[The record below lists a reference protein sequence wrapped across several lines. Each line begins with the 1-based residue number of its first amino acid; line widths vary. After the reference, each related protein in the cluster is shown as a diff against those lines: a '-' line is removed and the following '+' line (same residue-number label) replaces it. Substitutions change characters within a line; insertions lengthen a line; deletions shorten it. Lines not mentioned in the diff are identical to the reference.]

1 MTQPSDGTSDI
12 DTAIG
17 DVEHEFSLIFNRV
30 RGLMRERAEQV
41 HPDLQPLGYKVLSAL
56 VRGGRMHA
64 GTIGE
69 LLMTDKSTISRTV
82 KQLEELGLVVR
93 EADPED
99 GRATYL
105 AASEVGAERVT
116 RIKTRGQEAWRS
128 RLAEWDT
135 ADLARLTELLAKL
148 NESI

>member
-1 MTQPSDGTSDI
+1 MTETTGTDL

-41 HPDLQPLGYKVLSAL
+41 HPDLQPLGYKVLGTL

-64 GTIGE
+64 GAIGE
-69 LLMTDKSTISRTV
+69 LLGTDKSTISRTV

-99 GRATYL
+99 RRATYL
-105 AASEVGAERVT
+105 AASPVGAERVI
-116 RIKTRGQEAWRS
+116 RVRAVNEEKWRS
-128 RLAEWDT
+128 RLSEWDI
-135 ADLARLTELLAKL
+135 ADIERLAELLARVNSTL
-148 NESI
+148 

>member
-1 MTQPSDGTSDI
+1 MTETTGTDL

-17 DVEHEFSLIFNRV
+17 DVEHGFSLIFNRV

-41 HPDLQPLGYKVLSAL
+41 HPDLQPLGYKVLGTL

-69 LLMTDKSTISRTV
+69 LLGTDKSTISRTV

-105 AASEVGAERVT
+105 AASPVGVERVT
-116 RIKTRGQEAWRS
+116 RVRAVNEEKWRS
-128 RLAEWDT
+128 RLSEWDI
-135 ADLARLTELLAKL
+135 ADIERLAELLARVNSTL
-148 NESI
+148 